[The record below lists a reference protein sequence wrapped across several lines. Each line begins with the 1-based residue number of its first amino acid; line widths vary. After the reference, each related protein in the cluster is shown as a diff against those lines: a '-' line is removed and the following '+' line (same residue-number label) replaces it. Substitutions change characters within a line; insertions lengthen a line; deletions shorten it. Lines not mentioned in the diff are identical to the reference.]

1 VTKQR
6 GTGERQF
13 FTWNDEHQ
21 LVGSASR
28 RGDWVYHYDALGRRV
43 AKRRLGG
50 AGSGTPTWFVWDGLR
65 MAQEETGE
73 QCVTTVYAD
82 VGSYVPLAR
91 IDHGRWDKTVTA
103 SQIGYFHTDVNG
115 APEELTGHDGRV
127 AWRGRY
133 RTWGALAREEWDRD
147 QEWTAGRHRPAQNLR
162 FQGQYHDAETGL
174 HYNTFR
180 YYDPDIGRFL
190 CQDPIGLA
198 GGLNLYQYAPEPI
211 SWIDPWGWAFGSG
224 QGTHYATSTLLDMDG
239 NVKSTGQWQSG
250 NMTPDEAALGFPQS
264 TLATH
269 TEARITR
276 STIAEPG
283 DTLLIEGQ
291 YPPCNSCKG
300 KMNAFSEKTGAKTV
314 YKWTDENGE
323 MRTWKNRS
331 KNRGGC
337 G

>member
-1 VTKQR
+1 
-6 GTGERQF
+6 
-13 FTWNDEHQ
+13 
-21 LVGSASR
+21 
-28 RGDWVYHYDALGRRV
+28 
-43 AKRRLGG
+43 
-50 AGSGTPTWFVWDGLR
+50 
-65 MAQEETGE
+65 
-73 QCVTTVYAD
+73 
-82 VGSYVPLAR
+82 
-91 IDHGRWDKTVTA
+91 
-103 SQIGYFHTDVNG
+103 
-115 APEELTGHDGRV
+115 
-127 AWRGRY
+127 
-133 RTWGALAREEWDRD
+133 
-147 QEWTAGRHRPAQNLR
+147 
-162 FQGQYHDAETGL
+162 
-174 HYNTFR
+174 
-180 YYDPDIGRFL
+180 
-190 CQDPIGLA
+190 
-198 GGLNLYQYAPEPI
+198 
-211 SWIDPWGWAFGSG
+211 
-224 QGTHYATSTLLDMDG
+224 MDG